1 MHLEDVYKRQALD
14 RVNSSTELN
23 LPSLKVV
30 DGPLFGS
37 MNNRTTTKVSL
48 PSVTTLEN
56 DAFKYLTSLETLEFG
71 AIPPQVRISGRS
83 LEFASGVV
91 DNLKLV
97 IPEGALDAYKACLLY
112 TSRCV

>member
-1 MHLEDVYKRQALD
+1 MEQNAFAMCRSITSFEAPGLETMDSSALD
-14 RVNSSTELN
+14 RVNSLTELN

-91 DNLKLV
+91 DNLKL
-97 IPEGALDAYKACLLY
+97 
-112 TSRCV
+112 